1 MSFIISGSSVT
12 IDDVS
17 DEIKD
22 LIVKHNSLDFK
33 LYNYCKTRFENKT
46 LPLNKNSNFNFVGNK
61 YDYVLKYTERF
72 ILLEIAINNKLFIQK
87 HHTFFNSLNL
97 HLHNVLRL
105 RKGEEY
111 VFIWNKYLLVSIDEA
126 FNNTPLAN
134 LLNQI
139 ELNNTDPLR
148 DTEEICRVFN
158 EINITTNAIKYTYN
172 SKLNFDPNIVD
183 VKSEF
188 RKLKNKKSN
197 NSFSIFNFFKK
208 SN

>member
-1 MSFIISGSSVT
+1 
-12 IDDVS
+12 
-17 DEIKD
+17 
-22 LIVKHNSLDFK
+22 
-33 LYNYCKTRFENKT
+33 
-46 LPLNKNSNFNFVGNK
+46 
-61 YDYVLKYTERF
+61 
-72 ILLEIAINNKLFIQK
+72 
-87 HHTFFNSLNL
+87 
-97 HLHNVLRL
+97 
-105 RKGEEY
+105 
-111 VFIWNKYLLVSIDEA
+111 VFSIDET